1 MGGPQKRKREEKG
14 GGAARRGREGKE
26 GAQEISKGNEADN
39 QATVDKLH
47 KSTDCPPLLLSVEV
61 TMMSQCTIALGRI
74 SWGVC
79 WDSRTPGTARRHTR
93 RCHSTLSGGNTD

>member
-47 KSTDCPPLLLSVEV
+47 TSKVNRLLTTL
-61 TMMSQCTIALGRI
+61 ALCRSDNDVSI
-74 SWGVC
+74 YNSSW
-79 WDSRTPGTARRHTR
+79 
-93 RCHSTLSGGNTD
+93 